1 MPVVGAACR
10 FLAYLFLYLPYK
22 NGRNSGISQN
32 NSHPNP
38 TPLSSFVSLESNK
51 ETIKNYAI
59 VTKSG
64 GGGGKDKRSS
74 EAEAAAVSADEYAVS
89 LSAPPADSATGASS
103 YNYSPAEPQ
112 QQPRYA
118 DFSSMVTSAQDKIG
132 RSAEPQP
139 GTSFSTFL
147 PCDILI
153 LKGLLF

>member
-1 MPVVGAACR
+1 M
-10 FLAYLFLYLPYK
+10 
-22 NGRNSGISQN
+22 RNFDSTHPTIFFTTVQN
-32 NSHPNP
+32 YFS
-38 TPLSSFVSLESNK
+38 SLESNK

-64 GGGGKDKRSS
+64 GGGAKDKRSS
-74 EAEAAAVSADEYAVS
+74 EAEAAASVVNEDDHS

-103 YNYSPAEPQ
+103 YNYYPAEPQ